1 MIKNKQNRLLL
12 FCQVNANEIKSALFF
27 VFGAL
32 LFVIQLLCIVAFTK
46 SHIAENEVSTSLIW
60 IGSFCLNVQLFCIE
74 YFLLLALEDLLFYP
88 IKRAFTLFIERIKA
102 TNRIAKLPLTNEECD
117 ELHLDTATDFAIYIA
132 KQCEIDKFVN
142 ERIKLP
148 QNIANELYELA
159 FKRYGTE
166 DEYENKSLILMLN
179 NYLGVPYKEE
189 KWIKYASGN

>member
-27 VFGAL
+27 VFGTL
-32 LFVIQLLCIVAFTK
+32 LFVIQLLCIVAFAK

-60 IGSFCLNVQLFCIE
+60 IGSFCLNVPLFCIE
-74 YFLLLALEDLLFYP
+74 HFLLLALEDLLFYP
-88 IKRAFTLFIERIKA
+88 IKRAFTLFTLFIERIKA

-132 KQCEIDKFVN
+132 KQCKIDKFVN

-166 DEYENKSLILMLN
+166 KNIM
-179 NYLGVPYKEE
+179 E
-189 KWIKYASGN
+189 KLLS